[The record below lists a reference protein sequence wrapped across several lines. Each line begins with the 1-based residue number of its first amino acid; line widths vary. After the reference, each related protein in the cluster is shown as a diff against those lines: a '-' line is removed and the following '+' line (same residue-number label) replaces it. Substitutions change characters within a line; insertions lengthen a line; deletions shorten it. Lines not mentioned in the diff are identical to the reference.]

1 MLWTIA
7 LVLLALWLLGM
18 VSSTT
23 AGGILHV
30 LLVAAVIV
38 VAVRLLQGRRTLT

>member
-18 VSSTT
+18 ISST
-23 AGGILHV
+23 AVGGFVHI
-30 LLVAAVIV
+30 LLVAAVVI